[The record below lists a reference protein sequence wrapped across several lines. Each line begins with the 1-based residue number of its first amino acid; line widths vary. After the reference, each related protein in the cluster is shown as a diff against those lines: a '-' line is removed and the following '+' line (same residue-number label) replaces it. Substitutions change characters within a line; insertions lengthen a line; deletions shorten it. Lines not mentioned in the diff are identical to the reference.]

1 MALGINLSFCVK
13 RWVTPALWARLVREE
28 LGLGLVQ
35 LSFDLVDPMWPDDVL
50 DKVAADTRKACADHG
65 ITLHSGFAGLA
76 AYTFNLLLHPEPAV
90 RDASERWL
98 TRAYAF
104 CEKAGIRAAGGPV
117 GAIAA
122 RPDAVEAD
130 AIPEADYA
138 DLVARLARLAD
149 RAKAHGLT
157 ELYIEP
163 TPLRRE
169 WPWTPAQARRLMAD
183 LGGTAVPWRYCFDWG
198 HAILTPPYTAEEARA
213 EPWLE
218 AVAGDIGAVHIQQS
232 DGRLDRHWDFTE
244 QGIVDPAAVAATLAR
259 FGLADRPVFLEV
271 FYPFEETDAVV
282 LDRVRR
288 SVAALTSAFGRD

>member
-13 RWVTPALWARLVREE
+13 RWVTPALWARLVRED

-35 LSFDLVDPMWPDDVL
+35 LSFDLVDPLWPDEVL
-50 DKVAADTRKACADHG
+50 DKAATDLRQACAEHG
-65 ITLHSGFAGLA
+65 ITVHSGFIGLA
-76 AYTFNLLLHPEPAV
+76 HYTFNQLLHPEPGV
-90 RDASERWL
+90 RDAAEYWL

-104 CEKAGIRAAGGPV
+104 CGKAGIRAAGGPL

-122 RPDAVEAD
+122 RPDAVEAKE
-130 AIPEADYA
+130 IPAADYV
-138 DLVARLARLAD
+138 DLTARLKRLAE
-149 RAKAHGLT
+149 KAQSHGLT

-169 WPWTPAQARRLMAD
+169 WPWTPAQARRLSGD
-183 LGGTAVPWRYCFDWG
+183 LAGSAVPWRYCLDWG
-198 HAILTPPYTAEEARA
+198 HAILSPPYAPEEARV

-218 AVAGDIGAVHIQQS
+218 AIGRETGAIHIQQS

-244 QGIVDPAAVAATLAR
+244 RGIVDPEAVAATLAR

-271 FYPFEETDAVV
+271 FYPFEETDAAV
-282 LDRVRR
+282 LHRVRR
-288 SVAALTSAFGRD
+288 SVAVLAPVLGGE